1 MQYTYTPEFKP
12 SVKLLKF
19 ERWLP
24 LWRKCLSFFSFHLNF
39 KNRAFSWCEV
49 FFFKHLTESDI
60 QTLCPNFYD
69 WKRFNSWLFFLS
81 VCYRSVSWQT
91 TPMPLKLSSAK
102 RQTLYRILCENNRS
116 KSSCF
121 NQFLRLHS
129 RSASK
134 REVIYWDAFMD

>member
-1 MQYTYTPEFKP
+1 MN
-12 SVKLLKF
+12 VD
-19 ERWLP
+19 
-24 LWRKCLSFFSFHLNF
+24 CLYEDDIWNYFYFISIS
-39 KNRAFSWCEV
+39 KNRAFSCCEV

-91 TPMPLKLSSAK
+91 TPMSLKLSSAK
-102 RQTLYRILCENNRS
+102 RQTIYRILCENNRS

-121 NQFLRLHS
+121 NQFLRDRLQKEKS
-129 RSASK
+129 YIKMRLWINRLWQKEYAASK
-134 REVIYWDAFMD
+134 SSVL